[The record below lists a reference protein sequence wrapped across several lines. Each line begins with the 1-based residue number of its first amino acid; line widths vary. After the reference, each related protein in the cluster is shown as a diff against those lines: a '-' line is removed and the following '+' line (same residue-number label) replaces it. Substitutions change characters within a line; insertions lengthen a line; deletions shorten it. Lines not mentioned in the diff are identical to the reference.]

1 MSTWHF
7 HNPVA
12 VTFGWGALSQLPSLL
27 KGRRAV
33 VVTFPQARETGLL
46 AQIEALLGPLL
57 AGVIDDVQPN
67 PELSWVSG
75 HYQRFWQQY
84 ADCVVVAVGCGSVL
98 DSAKMFLPGVASGD
112 FAEIHAALA
121 QGKAPAITRALPMI
135 AVPTTAGTGSEVT
148 PWATLW
154 DRTSAQHQKYSL
166 HLAQTWPE
174 AALVDPALTLS
185 LPHTVTRDSNLDA
198 LSHALEAIW
207 NVNANPVS
215 DGLALQAAQIVV
227 RHLPELLDNPSSV
240 ELRTLASRASLL
252 AGLAFS
258 NTKTA
263 LAHNISYEMTLKHG
277 LTHGLACS
285 FTLPMVWRLAWGV
298 RPDRDAVLQQVFG
311 AQEADPASALDRF
324 LARVGVSS
332 DFQDHGVSPEQA
344 RDMVE
349 RALQGPRGRNF
360 IQAAAAA

>member
-1 MSTWHF
+1 MKVWKY
-7 HNPVA
+7 HNPVDI
-12 VTFGWGALSQLPSLL
+12 TFGWGSMSQLPKLL

-33 VVTFPQARETGLL
+33 VVTFPQAKETGLL
-46 AQIEALLGPLL
+46 GQLQALLGKQL

-75 HYQRFWQQY
+75 HYKEFWKHY
-84 ADCVVVAVGCGSVL
+84 ADCVVVAVGGGSVL
-98 DSAKMFLPGVASGD
+98 DSAKMFLPGVASAD

-121 QGKAPAITRALPMI
+121 SGQTPSVTRALPMI

-174 AALVDPALTLS
+174 AALVDPELTLS
-185 LPHTVTRDSNLDA
+185 LPAIVTRDSNLDA

-215 DGLALQAAQIVV
+215 DGLALQAAQTVV
-227 RHLPELLDNPSSV
+227 RHLPALLDNPSSV
-240 ELRTLASRASLL
+240 PLRTLASQASLL

-285 FTLPMVWRLAWGV
+285 FTLPTVWRLAWGK
-298 RPDRDAVLQQVFG
+298 RADRDAVLQQVFG
-311 AQEADPASALDRF
+311 SHVADPASALDLF
-324 LARVGVSS
+324 LGSVGVSS
-332 DFQDHGVSPEQA
+332 DFKAHGVTDEQA
-344 RDMVE
+344 SDMVA

-360 IQAAAAA
+360 VHTSEV

>member
-1 MSTWHF
+1 MVAWTY
-7 HNPVA
+7 HNPVDI
-12 VTFGWGALSQLPSLL
+12 TFGWGVLSELPRLL

-33 VVTFPQARETGLL
+33 VVTFPQAKETGLL
-46 AQIEALLGPLL
+46 ARLQSLLGQQW

-67 PELSWVSG
+67 PELSWVSA
-75 HYQRFWQQY
+75 HYKSFWQQY
-84 ADCVVVAVGCGSVL
+84 ADCVVVAVGGGSVL
-98 DSAKMFLPGVASGD
+98 DSAKMFLPGVASAE
-112 FAEIHAALA
+112 FAEIYDALR
-121 QGKAPAITRALPMI
+121 QSKAPTITSALPMI

-154 DRTSAQHQKYSL
+154 DRTSAQQQKFSL

-185 LPHTVTRDSNLDA
+185 LPSVVTRDSNLDA

-215 DGLALQAAQIVV
+215 DALALQAAQIVV
-227 RHLPELLDNPSSV
+227 RHLPSLLDNPSNAS
-240 ELRTLASRASLL
+240 LRTLASQASLL

-263 LAHNISYEMTLKHG
+263 LAHNISYEMTLEHG
-277 LTHGLACS
+277 LSHGLACS
-285 FTLPMVWRLAWGV
+285 FTLPMVWRMAWGK
-298 RPDRDAVLQQVFG
+298 RADRDAVLSQVFG
-311 AQEADPASALDRF
+311 PQVADPANALEHF
-324 LARVGVSS
+324 LLSIGVST
-332 DFQDHGVSPEQA
+332 DFKDHGVGEAQA
-344 RDMVE
+344 KAMVA

-360 IQAAAAA
+360 IYQAGD

>member
-1 MSTWHF
+1 MSDWRYY
-7 HNPVA
+7 NPVA
-12 VTFGWGALSQLPSLL
+12 VTFGWGCLSQLPALL
-27 KGRRAV
+27 KGRRTV
-33 VVTFPQARETGLL
+33 VVTYPQARETGLMAEL
-46 AQIEALLGPLL
+46 EGLLGPLL

-75 HYQRFWQQY
+75 HYRTFWQQY
-84 ADCVVVAVGCGSVL
+84 ADCVVVAVGGGSVL

-112 FAEIHAALA
+112 FAEIHAELA
-121 QGKAPAITRALPMI
+121 RGKTPVITRALPMI

-154 DRTSAQHQKYSL
+154 DRTSARHQKYSL

-185 LPHTVTRDSNLDA
+185 LPYTVTRDSNLDA

-215 DGLALQAAQIVV
+215 DGLALQAAQNVV
-227 RHLPELLDNPSSV
+227 RHLPALLDDPSSV

-263 LAHNISYEMTLKHG
+263 LAHNISYEMTLQHG

-285 FTLPMVWRLAWGV
+285 FTLPMVWRLAHGK
-298 RPDRDAVLQQVFG
+298 RADRDAVLQQVFG
-311 AQEADPASALDRF
+311 AHEADPSGALERF

-332 DFQDHGVSPEQA
+332 NFQDHGVTPEEAQ
-344 RDMVE
+344 DMVE
-349 RALQGPRGRNF
+349 RALRGPRGRNF
-360 IQAAAAA
+360 IQAGAS